1 MHEKIDNTFLVMTQ
15 SVSKRKIKPNKK
27 VVVKKKTAP
36 KKSVKIVVKTQPKKN
51 VVKTQPK
58 KNVVKAQP
66 KKKVVKAQL
75 KKVVKAQP
83 KKVVKV
89 QPKKK
94 VVKAQPKKVVK
105 AQPKKKIVEKVQP
118 KKAAGNIAAKPVE
131 KVESKPVAKPVE
143 NKTAKVPVKQD
154 IAKRTTIKIR
164 PTSVDKQQA
173 SPVLMTT
180 ERPKNVGVPA
190 SISQK
195 KRLVVSYQNMNPE
208 LEEAFREK
216 YPKGYAD
223 YMADLFKVDKPDG
236 TSFYAIS
243 METHDAVYL
252 IKMIVKVDD
261 YDDAQN
267 GLFPDAAGAESDGPA
282 EGETFPDNDTEN
294 MGDADD
300 DADADE

>member
-1 MHEKIDNTFLVMTQ
+1 MHEKIDNTFFAMTK
-15 SVSKRKIKPNKK
+15 SVSKEKIKSNKK
-27 VVVKKKTAP
+27 VVVKKKAAP
-36 KKSVKIVVKTQPKKN
+36 KKSVKIVVKAQPKKN
-51 VVKTQPK
+51 VVKSRPK
-58 KNVVKAQP
+58 N
-66 KKKVVKAQL
+66 
-75 KKVVKAQP
+75 KVVKAQP
-83 KKVVKV
+83 
-89 QPKKK
+89 KK

-105 AQPKKKIVEKVQP
+105 AQPKKRVVAMVQP
-118 KKAAGNIAAKPVE
+118 KKVAGGNATKPVK
-131 KVESKPVAKPVE
+131 KVEIKPVAKPVE
-143 NKTAKVPVKQD
+143 NKMAKVPVKQD

-236 TSFYAIS
+236 SSFYAIS
-243 METHDAVYL
+243 METRDAVYL
-252 IKMIVKVDD
+252 IKMVVKVDD

-294 MGDADD
+294 MSDADD

>member
-1 MHEKIDNTFLVMTQ
+1 MHEKIDNTFFAMTK
-15 SVSKRKIKPNKK
+15 SVSKEKIKSNKK
-27 VVVKKKTAP
+27 VVVKKKAAP
-36 KKSVKIVVKTQPKKN
+36 KKSVKIVVK
-51 VVKTQPK
+51 
-58 KNVVKAQP
+58 AQP
-66 KKKVVKAQL
+66 
-75 KKVVKAQP
+75 
-83 KKVVKV
+83 
-89 QPKKK
+89 KK

-105 AQPKKKIVEKVQP
+105 AQPKKKVVEVQP
-118 KKAAGNIAAKPVE
+118 KKVVKAQPKKKVVAMVQPKKVAGGNATKPVK
-131 KVESKPVAKPVE
+131 KVEIKPVAKPVE
-143 NKTAKVPVKQD
+143 NKMTKVPVKQD

-236 TSFYAIS
+236 SSFYAIS

-252 IKMIVKVDD
+252 IKMVVKVDD

-294 MGDADD
+294 MSDADD

>member
-1 MHEKIDNTFLVMTQ
+1 MTK
-15 SVSKRKIKPNKK
+15 SVSKKKVTPKKK
-27 VVVKKKTAP
+27 VVVNKKAAP
-36 KKSVKIVVKTQPKKN
+36 KKSVKKVVKAQPKKK
-51 VVKTQPK
+51 VVKVQPK
-58 KNVVKAQP
+58 RKVVKAQP
-66 KKKVVKAQL
+66 KKKVVKAQ
-75 KKVVKAQP
+75 
-83 KKVVKV
+83 
-89 QPKKK
+89 PKKK
-94 VVKAQPKKVVK
+94 AVK
-105 AQPKKKIVEKVQP
+105 AQPKKKVVEAQPKKKVVNVQPKKEVAKVQP
-118 KKAAGNIAAKPVE
+118 KKVAEKAIAKPVK

-143 NKTAKVPVKQD
+143 NKTAKAPVKQD

-208 LEEAFREK
+208 LEAAFREK

-236 TSFYAIS
+236 SSFYAIS

-252 IKMIVKVDD
+252 IKMVVKVDD

-294 MGDADD
+294 MSDADD

>member
-1 MHEKIDNTFLVMTQ
+1 MTK
-15 SVSKRKIKPNKK
+15 SVSKEKIKSNKK
-27 VVVKKKTAP
+27 VVVKKKAAP
-36 KKSVKIVVKTQPKKN
+36 KKSVKIVVKAQPRKN
-51 VVKTQPK
+51 VVKSRPK
-58 KNVVKAQP
+58 NELVKAQP
-66 KKKVVKAQL
+66 
-75 KKVVKAQP
+75 
-83 KKVVKV
+83 
-89 QPKKK
+89 KK

-105 AQPKKKIVEKVQP
+105 AQPKKKVVKVQP
-118 KKAAGNIAAKPVE
+118 KKVVKAQPKKKVVAMVQPKKVAGGNATKPVK
-131 KVESKPVAKPVE
+131 KVEIKPVAKPVE
-143 NKTAKVPVKQD
+143 NKMTKVPVKQD

-236 TSFYAIS
+236 SSFYAIS

-252 IKMIVKVDD
+252 IKMVVKVDD

-294 MGDADD
+294 MSDADD

>member
-1 MHEKIDNTFLVMTQ
+1 LHEKIDNTFLAMTK
-15 SVSKRKIKPNKK
+15 SVSKEKIKSNKK

-36 KKSVKIVVKTQPKKN
+36 KKSVKIVVKS
-51 VVKTQPK
+51 
-58 KNVVKAQP
+58 QP
-66 KKKVVKAQL
+66 KKKVVKARQ
-75 KKVVKAQP
+75 KN
-83 KKVVKV
+83 
-89 QPKKK
+89 K

-105 AQPKKKIVEKVQP
+105 AQPKKKVVKSQPKKVVKVQP
-118 KKAAGNIAAKPVE
+118 KKKIVAVVRPKKVAEGIATKPVK
-131 KVESKPVAKPVE
+131 KVEIKPVAKPVE
-143 NKTAKVPVKQD
+143 NNMAKVPVKQD

-236 TSFYAIS
+236 SSFYAIS

-252 IKMIVKVDD
+252 IKMVVKVDD

-267 GLFPDAAGAESDGPA
+267 GLFPDAAAAESDGPA

-294 MGDADD
+294 ISDADD

>member
-1 MHEKIDNTFLVMTQ
+1 MHEKIDNTFLAMTK
-15 SVSKRKIKPNKK
+15 SVSKKKVTPSKK
-27 VVVKKKTAP
+27 VVVKKKAAP
-36 KKSVKIVVKTQPKKN
+36 KKSVKK
-51 VVKTQPK
+51 
-58 KNVVKAQP
+58 VVKAQP
-66 KKKVVKAQL
+66 KKKVVKAQP
-75 KKVVKAQP
+75 K

-94 VVKAQPKKVVK
+94 VVKAQPKKKVVK
-105 AQPKKKIVEKVQP
+105 AQPKKKVVEAQPKKKVVKVQP
-118 KKAAGNIAAKPVE
+118 KKELAKVQPKKVAEKSVAKPVK

-143 NKTAKVPVKQD
+143 NKTAKAPVKQD

-236 TSFYAIS
+236 SSFYAIS

-252 IKMIVKVDD
+252 IKMVVKVDD

-267 GLFPDAAGAESDGPA
+267 GLFPDAAGGESDGPA